1 MGGAGDASAAVSE
14 SLVRAS
20 AARADQRA
28 RAIVDPVIE
37 LPVHRFRARDGLELA
52 YRELGEG
59 TPVVLL
65 HGFTSSGEAWLRSGL
80 AEQLAERGF
89 RVLLPDFRGHGASPQ
104 PGDPACYPPD
114 VLVDDGLAFAEQL
127 GLTEYALGGYSLG
140 ARVAL
145 RMVVRGA
152 RPSRIL
158 LGGQGLAAM
167 QRGGGGGPLH
177 RVLTAL
183 AEGRKVDPADAQTAY
198 WIGRLGADPRALL
211 LVLHSVVPMR
221 ELAALNIPALV
232 VVGSEDEGHADGEPL
247 ARLLTA
253 EFAAVP
259 GNHYGASAAPEFT
272 AAAVRFFAGES
283 PQ

>member
-1 MGGAGDASAAVSE
+1 MIA
-14 SLVRAS
+14 
-20 AARADQRA
+20 
-28 RAIVDPVIE
+28 

-89 RVLLPDFRGHGASPQ
+89 RVLLPDFRGHGASPR
-104 PGDPACYPPD
+104 PGDPAGYPPD

-140 ARVAL
+140 ARVAF

-167 QRGGGGGPLH
+167 RRGGGGGPLH
-177 RVLTAL
+177 RVLAAL
-183 AEGRKVDPADAQTAY
+183 TEGRAVEPAGAGTAHR
-198 WIGRLGADPRALL
+198 IARLGTDPHALMH
-211 LVLHSVVPMR
+211 VLRSVVPTDD
-221 ELAALNIPALV
+221 LTALTIPALV
-232 VVGSEDEGHADGEPL
+232 AVGGEDAGHADAEPL
-247 ARLLTA
+247 ARLVNA
-253 EFAAVP
+253 EFAPVP
-259 GNHYGASAAPEFT
+259 GDHHGAPASPEFT
-272 AAAVRFFAGES
+272 AAAVRFFGGGRR
-283 PQ
+283 

>member
-1 MGGAGDASAAVSE
+1 MIA
-14 SLVRAS
+14 
-20 AARADQRA
+20 
-28 RAIVDPVIE
+28 P
-37 LPVHRFRARDGLELA
+37 PVHRFRARDGLEPA

-104 PGDPACYPPD
+104 PDDPARCPPD
-114 VLVDDGLAFAEQL
+114 VLVDDGLALVERL
-127 GLTEYALGGYSLG
+127 GLTGYALGGYSLG

-152 RPSRIL
+152 RPARIL

-167 QRGGGGGPLH
+167 QRGGAGGPLH

-183 AEGRKVDPADAQTAY
+183 IEGRAVEPSDAGTAH
-198 WIGRLGADPRALL
+198 WIRRLGADPRALMH
-211 LVLHSVVPMR
+211 VLNSVVPT
-221 ELAALNIPALV
+221 EQLTALTIPALV
-232 VVGSEDEGHADGEPL
+232 AVGSEDTGHADAEPL
-247 ARLLTA
+247 ARLLNA
-253 EFAAVP
+253 EFAPVP
-259 GNHYGASAAPEFT
+259 GDHYGASAAPEFT
-272 AAAVRFFAGES
+272 AAAVRFFLAGRR
-283 PQ
+283 